1 MRDQTFGINAP
12 PTGNLFFSEVNVCVR
27 VVKGLN
33 STFHFNPL
41 VSEFTL
47 SDRVGGGNS
56 GNGLSAL
63 CEGRR
68 EPQGMRNLR
77 DTLCMC
83 RCKGIQF

>member
-1 MRDQTFGINAP
+1 
-12 PTGNLFFSEVNVCVR
+12 

-41 VSEFTL
+41 VTEFTL

-63 CEGRR
+63 WGEGRTERR
-68 EPQGMRNLR
+68 EGDVEMKEVSEEGKE
-77 DTLCMC
+77 M
-83 RCKGIQF
+83 